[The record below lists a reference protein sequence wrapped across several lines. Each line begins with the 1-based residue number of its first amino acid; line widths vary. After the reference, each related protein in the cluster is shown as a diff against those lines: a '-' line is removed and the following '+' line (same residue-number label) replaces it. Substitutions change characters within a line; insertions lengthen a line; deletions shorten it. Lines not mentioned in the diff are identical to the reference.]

1 MASIG
6 NNKSSEREVNYE
18 LNIVPFI
25 DLMSVCIIF
34 LLLTAVW
41 TQVSMIQLGSSVYGK
56 RMDDQDDSKKP
67 PRPEVNLELLIDKRG
82 YTVIV
87 GQESPISIPR
97 IAGNDGQM
105 EYDQRNLI
113 LFLKVVKDK
122 YPEKKDV
129 LIALD
134 DDLVYENLIQG
145 MDSLLLAGFPEVAIK
160 TGNAQTGSAQ

>member
-6 NNKSSEREVNYE
+6 NNPSSEREINYE

-41 TQVSMIQLGSSVYGK
+41 TQVSMIQIGSSVYGK
-56 RMDDQDDSKKP
+56 RMEDQDDSKKP
-67 PRPEVNLELLIDKRG
+67 PRPEVNLELLVDQNG

-87 GQESPISIPR
+87 GQESPVSIPR
-97 IAGNDGQM
+97 VTGFDGQT

-113 LFLKVVKDK
+113 LFLRGVKDR
-122 YPEKKDV
+122 YPDKKD
-129 LIALD
+129 ALLALE

-145 MDSLLLAGFPEVAIK
+145 MDSLLLAGFPEIAIK
-160 TGNAQTGSAQ
+160 TGTVETGSIQ

>member
-1 MASIG
+1 MASIEG
-6 NNKSSEREVNYE
+6 NSSEREINYE

-41 TQVSMIQLGSSVYGK
+41 TQVSMIQIGSSVYGK
-56 RMDDQDDSKKP
+56 RMDDQENTP
-67 PRPEVNLELLIDKRG
+67 PRPEVNLEILVDKRG

-87 GQESPISIPR
+87 GQETPVSIPR
-97 IAGNDGQM
+97 IIGVDG
-105 EYDQRNLI
+105 EEAYDQRNLI
-113 LFLKVVKDK
+113 LVLKSVKDR
-122 YPEKKDV
+122 YPDKKNA
-129 LIALD
+129 LIALE

-160 TGNAQTGSAQ
+160 TGSVR

>member
-1 MASIG
+1 MAASIEE
-6 NNKSSEREVNYE
+6 KSSRRQVNYE

-56 RMDDQDDSKKP
+56 RQDDQDDSKKP
-67 PRPEVNLELLIDKRG
+67 PRPEVNLELLVDKRG
-82 YTVIV
+82 YTVVV
-87 GQESPISIPR
+87 GPERISIPR
-97 IAGNDGQM
+97 ATGDDGQL

-113 LFLKVVKDK
+113 LFLKGVKDK
-122 YPEKKDV
+122 YPEKKDA

-145 MDSLLLAGFPEVAIK
+145 MDSLLLSGFPEVAIK
-160 TGNAQTGSAQ
+160 TGNAQTGSVQ

>member
-1 MASIG
+1 MASIEE
-6 NNKSSEREVNYE
+6 KSSRREVNYE

-41 TQVSMIQLGSSVYGK
+41 TQVSMIQIGSSVYGK
-56 RMDDQDDSKKP
+56 RQDDQDDSKKP
-67 PRPEVNLELLIDKRG
+67 PRPEVNLEVLVDKRG
-82 YTVIV
+82 YTVII
-87 GQESPISIPR
+87 GQETPVSIPR
-97 IAGNDGQM
+97 AAGNDGQL

-113 LFLKVVKDK
+113 LVLRGVKNK
-122 YPEKKDV
+122 YPDKKDA
-129 LIALD
+129 LIALE

-160 TGNAQTGSAQ
+160 TGSVR